1 MEKVRNEEK
10 SHSDDVRGRERDE
23 WETEKE
29 GIYIRGS
36 GRYQMR
42 MVGKEM
48 RREE

>member
-10 SHSDDVRGRERDE
+10 SHSDDVRGRGRDE

-36 GRYQMR
+36 GRDQMK
-42 MVGKEM
+42 MMINDK
-48 RREE
+48 